1 MSPEIT
7 ISKWG
12 NSQGLRI
19 PKEII
24 NAFNIDMGD
33 KLRIFIEKNRLVLEP
48 VKKRKVYDISELV
61 NQIPNDYKK
70 EPEYFSKPM
79 GKEIL

>member
-1 MSPEIT
+1 MSPEIS

-24 NAFNIDMGD
+24 EALNINIGD
-33 KLRIFIEKNRLVLEP
+33 KVRLFIEKNRLVLEP
-48 VKKRKVYDISELV
+48 VKKKKKYNISELV
-61 NQIPNDYKK
+61 EKIPDNYSK
-70 EPEYFSKPM
+70 EAEHFSEPM
-79 GKEIL
+79 GKEIW

>member
-1 MSPEIT
+1 MSPEIS

-24 NAFNIDMGD
+24 EALNINIGD
-33 KLRIFIEKNRLVLEP
+33 KVRLFIEKNRLVLEP
-48 VKKRKVYDISELV
+48 VKKKKKYNISELV
-61 NQIPNDYKK
+61 EKIPNNYTK
-70 EPEYFSKPM
+70 EPEHFSEPM
-79 GKEIL
+79 GREIW

>member
-1 MSPEIT
+1 MSPEIS

-24 NAFNIDMGD
+24 NALKLNIGD
-33 KLRIFIEKNRLVLEP
+33 KVRIVIENNRAVIEP
-48 VKKRKVYDISELV
+48 VKPKKSYSIEDLV
-61 NQIPNDYKK
+61 ANIPKDYQK
-70 EPEYFSKPM
+70 EPEYLTTPM
-79 GKEIL
+79 GREVW

>member
-1 MSPEIT
+1 MSPEVT

-24 NAFNIDMGD
+24 EAFNINIGD
-33 KLRIFIEKNRLVLEP
+33 KIRIFIEKNRLILEP
-48 VKKRKVYDISELV
+48 VKKKKVYDISELV
-61 NQIPNDYKK
+61 SQIPSDYKK

-79 GKEIL
+79 GKEIF

>member
-1 MSPEIT
+1 MSPEIS

-24 NAFNIDMGD
+24 EALNINIGD
-33 KLRIFIEKNRLVLEP
+33 KVRLFIEKNRLVLEP
-48 VKKRKVYDISELV
+48 VKKKKKYNISELV
-61 NQIPNDYKK
+61 EKIPDNYTK
-70 EPEYFSKPM
+70 EKEHFSEPM
-79 GKEIL
+79 GREIW

>member
-1 MSPEIT
+1 MSPEIS

-24 NAFNIDMGD
+24 EALNINIGD
-33 KLRIFIEKNRLVLEP
+33 KVRLFIEKNRLVLEP
-48 VKKRKVYDISELV
+48 IKKKKKYNISELV
-61 NQIPNDYKK
+61 EKIPDNYIK
-70 EPEYFSKPM
+70 EPEHFSEPM
-79 GKEIL
+79 GREIW

>member
-1 MSPEIT
+1 MSPEIS

-24 NAFNIDMGD
+24 EALNINIGD
-33 KLRIFIEKNRLVLEP
+33 KVRLFIEKNRLVLEP
-48 VKKRKVYDISELV
+48 VKKKKKYNISELV
-61 NQIPNDYKK
+61 EKIPDNYTK
-70 EPEYFSKPM
+70 EQEHFSEPM
-79 GKEIL
+79 GKEIW